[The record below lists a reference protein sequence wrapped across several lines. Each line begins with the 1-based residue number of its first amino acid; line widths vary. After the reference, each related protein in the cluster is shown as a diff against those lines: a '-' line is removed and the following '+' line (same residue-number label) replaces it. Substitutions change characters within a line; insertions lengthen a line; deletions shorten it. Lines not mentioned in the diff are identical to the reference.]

1 MLEIALPN
9 PAEGR
14 GRKVKKV
21 FISIGMIVLLLNLL
35 CLNVLPVLASDNTTN
50 VDVSVVSGGDVD
62 ASINLQ
68 GDNLNVEV
76 NGDGLIG
83 STQFGQA
90 VSGLSETIGNL
101 DSALQKLIK
110 DYQTTNNKD
119 NYYLTLH
126 DAAIAKLI
134 TEITSQISSLNRLN
148 NQVANLDKTASD
160 KDTILEQEIAN
171 LSKSINSTI
180 DSISQLTNEDI
191 DTRSYIGNEIMALRG
206 ELGRVQNSLED
217 ELNQSVKTSTILIG
231 LLGVATILISY
242 LLARFLIPRK

>member
-1 MLEIALPN
+1 M
-9 PAEGR
+9 
-14 GRKVKKV
+14 KKA
-21 FISIGMIVLLLNLL
+21 FISIGVVVLLLNLL
-35 CLNVLPVLASDNTTN
+35 CLSVPVLASDNTTN

-83 STQFGQA
+83 STQFGQT
-90 VSGLSETIGNL
+90 VSGLGQSIGNL
-101 DSALQKLIK
+101 DVALQKLIK

-134 TEITSQISSLNRLN
+134 TELTSQISSLNRLN
-148 NQVANLDKTASD
+148 NQLVNLDRATNDRDA
-160 KDTILEQEIAN
+160 ILEEEMIN

-180 DSISQLTNEDI
+180 DSISRLTNEDVAIHNYI
-191 DTRSYIGNEIMALRG
+191 DNEITALRG

-217 ELNQSVKTSTILIG
+217 DLNQSVKTSTMLIG